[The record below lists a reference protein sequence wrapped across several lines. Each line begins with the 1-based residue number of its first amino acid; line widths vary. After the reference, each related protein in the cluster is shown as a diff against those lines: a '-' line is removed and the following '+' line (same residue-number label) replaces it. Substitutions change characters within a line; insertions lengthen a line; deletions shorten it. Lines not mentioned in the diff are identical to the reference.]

1 MILVLAKTYAPFAEV
16 RAADVTASSVR
27 GPNGER
33 QSSGIIHDLI
43 EQLPNRLSIL
53 GAHRQLI
60 AEGIG
65 RRVKRGR
72 ILRASTP

>member
-1 MILVLAKTYAPFAEV
+1 MFPVLAKTYAPFAEV
-16 RAADVTASSVR
+16 RVADVRASSVR

-33 QSSGIIHDLI
+33 QSSGIIHDLS
-43 EQLPNRLSIL
+43 EQLPNRLAIL
-53 GAHRQLI
+53 GDDRQLI

-65 RRVKRGR
+65 RRVKRST